1 MNKLEK
7 RFLSDATT
15 SKKLIA
21 VVGPT
26 AVGKTDLAIE
36 IARHYDT
43 EVVSADSRQ
52 FYKEMAIGTAK
63 PSLEEQGGI
72 THHFIDF
79 LSVDQEYSVGDYEK
93 EAIQTIEKLFL
104 KHDVV
109 VLVGGSGLFVKA
121 VCEGLDV
128 FPEIKSGVREEWK
141 RKLEEKGL
149 SYLQD
154 YLRQIDP
161 VFYRSGEIENPQRV
175 VRAIE
180 VHASSGIPF
189 SQFHKAQKKERAF
202 DVIPVGLNME
212 RDILYAR
219 INKRVDLMVESGLVE
234 EVKSLIAKKDL
245 PALKTVGYAELFA
258 YFEGQLTLSEALDR
272 IKQNTRRYA
281 KRQITWFKKMPDIQW
296 FSPKDWERVLSY
308 IETP

>member
-1 MNKLEK
+1 MNKFEK
-7 RFLSDATT
+7 SSASDAVI

-36 IARHYDT
+36 IAKHFNT
-43 EVVSADSRQ
+43 EIISADSRQ

-63 PSLEEQGGI
+63 PSLEEQAGVP
-72 THHFIDF
+72 HHFVDF

-93 EAIQTIEKLFL
+93 EAIRTIEELFL
-104 KHDVV
+104 QYDVA

-141 RKLEEKGL
+141 KKLEEKGL
-149 SYLQD
+149 SYLQE
-154 YLRQIDP
+154 YIRQIDP

-175 VRAIE
+175 IRAIE

-189 SQFHKAQKKERAF
+189 SQFHKMKKKERSF
-202 DVIPVGLNME
+202 DVIPVGLNLE
-212 RDILYAR
+212 RDVLYTR
-219 INKRVDLMVESGLVE
+219 INRRVDLMVESGLVG
-234 EVKSLIAKKDL
+234 EVESLIEKKEL

-258 YFEGQLTLSEALDR
+258 YFEGELTMSEALDK

-281 KRQITWFKKMPDIQW
+281 KRQITWFKKMPGIQW
-296 FSPKDWERVLSY
+296 FSPADREAILTY
-308 IETP
+308 IKSA